1 MGLLKRRK
9 YKKAVQYLEN
19 IDYSILIQYSER
31 IQSYHIN
38 ESMDLP
44 LEEKAIFHHLPL
56 KDKDGDYLSDDNWD
70 LSDEAKREIHVLVGK
85 LREYYDAI
93 CTVWYYTPKG
103 KFNLNGNDFMYEVLP
118 PWIVFPH
125 YSAMSM
131 GWRMGDGEEYMEI
144 YIGYINSL
152 SGEQY
157 EAYTNKF
164 PTPEYMK
171 VNSLKGRNKN
181 DTRTVESA

>member
-9 YKKAVQYLEN
+9 YKKAVQFLEN
-19 IDYSILIQYSER
+19 IDYSTLIQYSER
-31 IQSYHIN
+31 VQSFYIN
-38 ESMDLP
+38 EKS
-44 LEEKAIFHHLPL
+44 EIGIFHHLPL
-56 KDKDGDYLSDDNWD
+56 KDKSGFNLSEDNWD
-70 LSDEAKREIHVLVGK
+70 LSDEDKKEIHVLVGK

-93 CTVWYYTPKG
+93 CTVRYYTPKG
-103 KFNLNGNDFMYEVLP
+103 KFILNGNDFKYEVLP

-152 SGEQY
+152 SDEQY

-171 VNSLKGRNKN
+171 VNSFGYKKQLPPQWGRSQRRKKK
-181 DTRTVESA
+181 